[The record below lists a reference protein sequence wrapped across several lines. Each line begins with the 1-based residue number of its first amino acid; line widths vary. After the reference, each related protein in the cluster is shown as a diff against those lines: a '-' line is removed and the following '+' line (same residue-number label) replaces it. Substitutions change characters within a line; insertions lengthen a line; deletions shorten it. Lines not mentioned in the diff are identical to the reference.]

1 MEIGI
6 NGAYEILFAIGEKYS
21 ARIYELLDNEEL
33 PLFLREQYSESPH
46 WYTNGEWNTML
57 DTLIWMSYTDN
68 EKKKLL
74 DEELD
79 TI

>member
-33 PLFLREQYSESPH
+33 PLFLREHYSESPH